1 MGHCNFREYQRELR
15 RFVQDAFPPEK
26 LLAIRDV
33 MLRKAL
39 DGNVSA
45 AKLLVQCFGLRLPR
59 VLDERVL
66 DEVRME
72 AEFLAFAVDLRTSL
86 DEEQRKELARS
97 LRRVCKFGPNAA
109 ERN

>member
-1 MGHCNFREYQRELR
+1 MGHCNFREYQRNLR
-15 RFVQDAFPPEK
+15 RAVQDAVPPEK

-45 AKLLVQCFGLRLPR
+45 AKLLVQSFGLRLPR
-59 VLDERVL
+59 VRDERVL
-66 DEVRME
+66 DEVRRE
-72 AEFLAFAVDLRTSL
+72 AEFLALADDLRTSL
-86 DEEQRKELARS
+86 DEEQRNQFARS
-97 LRRVCKFGPNAA
+97 LRRICEFGPNAA